1 MSALERRWLSAR
13 GCSRHESDVIL
24 LAANARARRYPRPV
38 ALYRNIGLIL
48 IEFLF
53 PLWLLGRWRRASR
66 LDDDAF
72 ELMEQRAHHATPLW
86 IRSTYLLARLPLW
99 EQRYAE
105 SPPQVAPHP
114 LKPWLTRVP
123 PATDHEAFD
132 VIVIGSGAGGAPLAA
147 DLSGRGR
154 RVAVLEAGGL
164 VHGETTAGALARYYL
179 KQGFVGGGSSKA
191 LLPVMLGHNIGGTTP
206 INSGTCLEPS
216 PSYLKRW
223 DQITGLPFSEGLL
236 AEELIRVREALGV
249 CVPERRLLG
258 ASGELFE
265 RGLKALGRKGAYVL
279 PRNTPQ
285 CEGLGRCP
293 FGCPRHHKRS
303 TDIAFLPLAL
313 QRGGRLYDGV
323 RVDGLRESRNGVE
336 VIGRGRDGRTL
347 RLRSRKCV
355 LAGGALGT
363 PRLIRANR
371 LGSHWRAAGD
381 HLKIHPAMKVL
392 ALMPARIDGE
402 RGIAQGMGYQ
412 APDLPRVVF
421 EGIFTPRATVAP
433 VLPCA
438 GRVAD
443 DWLAN
448 YERAASFGMMVLD
461 RAHGTVRWTGGYPLL
476 RYVLHADDVLDLA
489 RGMQLMARAFFAVGA
504 ERVLLPLVGMP
515 NQFGSAEQLARFR
528 PEMVR
533 AHHLLASGFHPQGTA
548 GMGRVA
554 DRDHRI
560 YGCSHLFVNDAS
572 LLPDTPGVNPQLTI
586 MALSLRLAGLLDREL
601 MRA

>member
-1 MSALERRWLSAR
+1 MSAFERRWLSAR
-13 GCSRHESDVIL
+13 GCSRGESDAIL
-24 LAANARARRYPRPV
+24 LAANARARRYPPAF
-38 ALYRNIGLIL
+38 ALYRRIGVVLV
-48 IEFLF
+48 EFLF
-53 PLWLLGRWRRASR
+53 PLWLLGRWQRASR

-72 ELMEQRAHHATPLW
+72 ELLEQRAHHATPLW
-86 IRSTYLLARLPLW
+86 IRGTYLLVRLPLW

-105 SPPQVAPHP
+105 SPPQTSPHP
-114 LKPWLTRVP
+114 LEPWLARMP
-123 PATDHEAFD
+123 PAADREAFD

-147 DLSGRGR
+147 DLAGLGH

-179 KQGFVGGGSSKA
+179 KQGLVGGGAGNA
-191 LLPVMLGHNIGGTTP
+191 LLPVMLGRNIGGTTP
-206 INSGTCLEPS
+206 INSATCLEPR
-216 PSYLKRW
+216 PSYLHRW
-223 DQITGLPFSEGLL
+223 DEITGLPFSDGLL
-236 AEELIRVREALGV
+236 AEELDRVRETLGV
-249 CVPERRLLG
+249 CVPERNLLG

-265 RGLKALGRKGAYVL
+265 RGLKALGREGAYVL

-313 QRGGRLYDGV
+313 QRGGRLYDGFQV
-323 RVDGLRESRNGVE
+323 ERVRESHSGVE
-336 VIGRGRDGRTL
+336 ISGRGRDGRSL
-347 RLRSRKCV
+347 RLRARNCV

-371 LGSHWRAAGD
+371 LGSHWRSAGD
-381 HLKIHPAMKVL
+381 HLKIHPAAKVL
-392 ALMPARIDGE
+392 ALMPGRVDGQ

-412 APDLPRVVF
+412 APDLSRIVF

-438 GRVAD
+438 GRAAD
-443 DWLAN
+443 EWLAN
-448 YERAASFGMMVLD
+448 YVRAASFGMMVLD
-461 RAHGTVRWTGGYPLL
+461 RAHGSVRWSGNNPLL
-476 RYVLHADDVLDLA
+476 RYALHPDDVFDLA
-489 RGMQLMARAFFAVGA
+489 RGMQLMAWAFFAAGA
-504 ERVLLPLVGMP
+504 ERVLLPLVGLP
-515 NQFGSAEQLARFR
+515 NEFGSASQLGRFR

-533 AHHLLASGFHPQGTA
+533 AHHLVASGFHPQGTA
-548 GMGRVA
+548 AMGRVA
-554 DRDHRI
+554 GPDHRV
-560 YGCSHLFVNDAS
+560 YGCRHIFVNDAS

-586 MALSLRLAGLLDREL
+586 MALSLRLAGLMDAEL